1 MKSFGTYVPP
11 ETVGLEF
18 NRLATPRGREMP
30 RSPIPGELFTMEVDP
45 PEPIN
50 NSPWYLK
57 GTYVFN
63 GIQWVRLSE
72 TLRRRQSQAIGAQK
86 IEIEVAGST
95 ANAPAAN
102 SGYSLAA
109 ISVQPSNQRA
119 AISGTASVWLDV
131 SKSGYV
137 WLSVFR
143 DGFRA
148 GFVVEF
154 IDANKPRTMT
164 LTFTDFPASRK
175 PVTYALK
182 ANTDQISYLHVN
194 QCSRF
199 SFDGASQT
207 AFIVAEDN

>member
-30 RSPIPGELFTMEVDP
+30 RAPIPGELFTMEVDP

-63 GIQWVRLSE
+63 GVQWVRLSE

-95 ANAPAAN
+95 ATAPGAK

-109 ISVQPSNQRA
+109 ITVQPSNQRA
-119 AISGTASVWLDV
+119 FISGTAGVWVDV
-131 SKSGYV
+131 AKSGYV

-148 GFVVEF
+148 GFVAEFVE
-154 IDANKPRTMT
+154 ANKPRTMS
-164 LTFTDFPASRK
+164 LTFVDLPNSRK
-175 PVTYALK
+175 PVTYTLRAD
-182 ANTDQISYLHVN
+182 TDQLGYLYVN
-194 QCSRF
+194 QCSKF
-199 SFDGASQT
+199 SFDGMSQT
-207 AFIVAEDN
+207 AFTVAEDN